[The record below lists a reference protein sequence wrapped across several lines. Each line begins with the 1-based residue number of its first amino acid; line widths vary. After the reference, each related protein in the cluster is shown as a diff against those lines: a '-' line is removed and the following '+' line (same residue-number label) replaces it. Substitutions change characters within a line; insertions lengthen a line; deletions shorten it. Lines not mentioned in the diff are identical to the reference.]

1 MISIDE
7 LVDIVANS
15 FFNGSI
21 TVAGL
26 VLYILIMSG
35 FFAFTRNVFQTLIIA
50 IPLTFI
56 FSGAGLGLL
65 PTDLVLLLCIVL
77 VLGLAVTSKK
87 FMTK

>member
-1 MISIDE
+1 MISINE
-7 LVDIVANS
+7 LVNIIAGS

-21 TVAGL
+21 TTAGL
-26 VLYILIMSG
+26 VLYILIMSS
-35 FFAFTRNVFQTLIIA
+35 FFAFTRNVFQTLVIA

-65 PTDLVLLLCIVL
+65 PTDLVLILCVIL
-77 VLGLAVTSKK
+77 VLGLAVTSKR